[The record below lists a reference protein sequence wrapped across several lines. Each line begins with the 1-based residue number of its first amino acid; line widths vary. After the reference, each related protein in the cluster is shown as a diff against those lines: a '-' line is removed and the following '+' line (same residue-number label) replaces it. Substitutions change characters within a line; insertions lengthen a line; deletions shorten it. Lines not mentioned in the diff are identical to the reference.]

1 MQLLFWVG
9 VVPLVGV
16 LLLPLVVETK
26 DRALA

>member
-1 MQLLFWVG
+1 MHLLFLVG
-9 VVPLVGV
+9 LVPLVGV